1 MGRCGDLFGRRPR
14 RCRADS
20 RGLALITQPRG
31 QFDVTPEQ
39 RAIGALAA
47 EVAAREIAPHVAQW
61 DREHVFPRELYRK
74 LTDAGIMGILVPEE
88 YGGAGAEYLS
98 YALAIEELARVD
110 AGTAVTVSVHSMI
123 CSAICRLGTPQQKEF
138 WLPQLASGDVLA
150 GFALTES
157 DAGSDAAALRA
168 TAKRSNGGYVLDG
181 RKQWCSTGSYA
192 GVIMGMFRT
201 GGAGARGVSAF
212 LIDAAL
218 PGISVERV
226 TEKLG
231 IHTSNT
237 CDVAFDGVE
246 VDSNALLGE
255 EGAGFANAMSALT
268 AGRIGIAAQAI
279 GILAACLDES
289 VKFAKERVAF
299 GKPIGAFEGI
309 SFKIA
314 QMATDLDAARLLNYR
329 AAALADAGESFALAA
344 SKAKLFASTAARKH
358 AAEALQ
364 IHGGYGYT
372 SEFPVERHYRDAK
385 ITEIYE
391 GTSEIQQLIVARSLL
406 GRLD

>member
-1 MGRCGDLFGRRPR
+1 MNLSNIAA
-14 RCRADS
+14 RA
-20 RGLALITQPRG
+20 
-31 QFDVTPEQ
+31 QFELTEEQ
-39 RAIGALAA
+39 RQIGALAA
-47 EVAAREIAPHVAQW
+47 EIAQREIAPFVAQW
-61 DREHVFPRELYRK
+61 DRDRVFPRDLYAK

-88 YGGAGAEYLS
+88 YGGAGADYLS

-110 AGTAVTVSVHSMI
+110 AGSAVTVSVHSMI
-123 CSAICRLGTPQQKEF
+123 CSAILRLGTARQKER
-138 WLPQLASGDVLA
+138 WLKALATGNVIA

-157 DAGSDAAALRA
+157 DAGSDAAAIRA
-168 TAKRSNGGYVLDG
+168 TARRSGAGYVLNG
-181 RKQWCSTGSYA
+181 RKQWCTSGSYA

-201 GGAGARGVSAF
+201 GGSGARGVSAF
-212 LIDAAL
+212 LIEPDR
-218 PGISVERV
+218 PGITVERV

-237 CDVAFDGVE
+237 CDVAFDDVALDE
-246 VDSNALLGE
+246 DALLGE
-255 EGAGFANAMSALT
+255 EGAGFGNAMSALT

-289 VKFAKERVAF
+289 VHFAKERVAF
-299 GKPIGAFEGI
+299 GKPIGSFEGV

-314 QMATDLDAARLLNYR
+314 QMAMDLDAARLLAYR
-329 AAALADAGESFALAA
+329 AAALADAAQPFALAA
-344 SKAKLFASTAARKH
+344 SKAKLFASSAARRH

-372 SEFPVERHYRDAK
+372 TEFAVERHYRDAK

-391 GTSEIQQLIVARSLL
+391 GTSEIQQLIIARSLL

>member
-1 MGRCGDLFGRRPR
+1 VITEDRR
-14 RCRADS
+14 
-20 RGLALITQPRG
+20 
-31 QFDVTPEQ
+31 QFELTSEQ
-39 RAIGALAA
+39 RAVGALAA
-47 EVAAREIAPHVAQW
+47 EIAQREIAPHVARW
-61 DREHVFPRELYRK
+61 DRDHTFPRELYRT
-74 LTDAGIMGILVPEE
+74 LSGAGLMGILVPEE
-88 YGGAGAEYLS
+88 YGGAGADYVS
-98 YALAIEELARVD
+98 YALAIEEIARVD
-110 AGTAVTVSVHSMI
+110 AGTAVTVSVHSMM
-123 CSAICRLGTPQQKEF
+123 CSAIRRLGDERQKAR
-138 WLPQLASGDVLA
+138 WLPALAADDVIA

-157 DAGSDAAALRA
+157 DAGSDAASLRA
-168 TAKRSNGGYVLDG
+168 TAKRSGGGYVLDG
-181 RKQWCSTGSYA
+181 RKQWCTTGSFA

-201 GGAGARGVSAF
+201 GGPGARGVSAF
-212 LIDAAL
+212 LIEADR
-218 PGISVERV
+218 PGITIERV

-237 CDVAFDGVE
+237 CDLAFDGVE
-246 VDSNALLGE
+246 VGEDARLGE
-255 EGAGFANAMSALT
+255 EGAGFGNAMKALT

-289 VKFAKERVAF
+289 VAFAKERVAF
-299 GKPIGAFEGI
+299 GKPIGAFEGV

-314 QMATDLDAARLLNYR
+314 QMAMDLDAARLLNYR
-329 AAALADAGESFALAA
+329 AAALADAGGDFAIAA

-372 SEFPVERHYRDAK
+372 REFPVERHYRDAK

-391 GTSEIQQLIVARSLL
+391 GTSEIQQLIIARSLL

>member
-1 MGRCGDLFGRRPR
+1 MTLHSVAR
-14 RCRADS
+14 
-20 RGLALITQPRG
+20 TQ
-31 QFDVTPEQ
+31 FELSDEQ

-47 EVAAREIAPHVAQW
+47 EIAQREIAPHIGRW
-61 DREHVFPRELYRK
+61 DREHHFPRELFGK
-74 LTDAGIMGILVPEE
+74 LTEAGIMGMLVPEM
-88 YGGAGAEYLS
+88 YGGVGADYVS
-98 YALAIEELARVD
+98 YALAIEELSRVD

-123 CSAICRLGTPQQKEF
+123 CSAIAKIGTAEQRDR
-138 WLPQLASGDVLA
+138 WLPKLAGEDTIA
-150 GFALTES
+150 GFALTEP

-168 TAKRSNGGYVLDG
+168 TAKRSASGYSLNG
-181 RKQWCSTGSYA
+181 RKQWCTSGSHA
-192 GVIMGMFRT
+192 AVIMGMFRT

-212 LIDAAL
+212 LIE
-218 PGISVERV
+218 PNRSGITVERV

-237 CDVAFDGVE
+237 CDLAFDGVE
-246 VDSNALLGE
+246 VPHDALLGE
-255 EGAGFANAMSALT
+255 EGAGFGNAMTALT

-289 VKFAKERVAF
+289 VKFAKERLAF
-299 GKPIGAFEGI
+299 GKPIGAFEGV

-314 QMATDLDAARLLNYR
+314 QMAMDLDAARLLTYR
-329 AAALADAGESFALAA
+329 AAALADAGEPFAIAA

-372 SEFPVERHYRDAK
+372 NEFAVERHYRDAK

-391 GTSEIQQLIVARSLL
+391 GTSEIQQVIVARSLL
-406 GRLD
+406 GRMD

>member
-1 MGRCGDLFGRRPR
+1 MISQE
-14 RCRADS
+14 RA
-20 RGLALITQPRG
+20 
-31 QFDVTPEQ
+31 QFELTDEQ
-39 RAIGALAA
+39 RAIAALAA
-47 EVAAREIAPHVAQW
+47 EIAQREIAPHVAQW
-61 DREHVFPRELYRK
+61 DRAHVFPRELYRK

-88 YGGAGAEYLS
+88 YGGSGADYVS

-123 CSAICRLGTPQQKEF
+123 CSAIRKLGTLRQRER
-138 WLPQLASGDVLA
+138 WLHELAAGDVIA

-157 DAGSDAAALRA
+157 DAGSDAAAIRA
-168 TAKRSNGGYVLDG
+168 TAKRSAAGYVLGG
-181 RKQWCSTGSYA
+181 RKQWCSSGSYA

-201 GGAGARGVSAF
+201 GGRGGRGVSAF
-212 LIDAAL
+212 LIEMKL
-218 PGISVERV
+218 PGITIESV

-237 CDVAFDGVE
+237 CDIAFDGVE
-246 VDSNALLGE
+246 VGEDALLGD
-255 EGAGFANAMSALT
+255 EGSGFGNAMTALT

-279 GILAACLDES
+279 GIIAACLDES
-289 VKFAKERVAF
+289 VKFAKERFAF
-299 GKPIGAFEGI
+299 GKPIGAFEGV

-314 QMATDLDAARLLNYR
+314 QMAMDLDAARLLNYR
-329 AAALADAGESFALAA
+329 AAAMADAGQDFALAA

-372 SEFPVERHYRDAK
+372 TEFPVERHYRDAK

-391 GTSEIQQLIVARSLL
+391 GTSEIQQLIIARSLL

>member
-1 MGRCGDLFGRRPR
+1 LSQE
-14 RCRADS
+14 A
-20 RGLALITQPRG
+20 
-31 QFDVTPEQ
+31 QFELTAEQ

-47 EVAAREIAPHVAQW
+47 EIAQREIAPHIAQW
-61 DREHVFPRELYRK
+61 DRDGVFPRELYRK

-88 YGGAGAEYLS
+88 YGGAGADYLS
-98 YALAIEELARVD
+98 YALAIEELSRVD

-123 CSAICRLGTPQQKEF
+123 CSAIRRLGTSQQKER
-138 WLPQLASGDVLA
+138 WLPGLAGDDVIA

-168 TAKRSNGGYVLDG
+168 TAKRSANGYSLEG

-201 GGAGARGVSAF
+201 GGSGARGVSAF
-212 LIDAAL
+212 LIETNL
-218 PGISVERV
+218 PGITIERV

-237 CDVAFDGVE
+237 CDLAFDGVE
-246 VDSNALLGE
+246 VGEDALLGE
-255 EGAGFANAMSALT
+255 EGAGFGNAMSALT

-289 VKFAKERVAF
+289 VKFAKERIAF
-299 GKPIGAFEGI
+299 GKPIGAFEGV

-314 QMATDLDAARLLNYR
+314 QMAMDLDAARLLNYR
-329 AAALADAGESFALAA
+329 AAALADAGENFAIAA

-391 GTSEIQQLIVARSLL
+391 GTSEIQQLVIARSLL
-406 GRLD
+406 GRLE